1 MNPPPSEFDK
11 LRQQRRE
18 LLSDLTKQSEAR
30 KIQVRQLLQQ
40 CASQRDKRDPSSKP
54 SAVPSA
60 FPSTPPVVN
69 GPNTVVPPQ
78 GQFGSAPP
86 AVESV
91 PQMATLAI
99 EPAYLDR
106 LNQIEDALASLTA
119 DANRSPVDNA
129 FAVERAAALE
139 EKMNASRKA
148 FEEII
153 NRLRVLNGDL
163 AQVSEHLNKL
173 DATVNAIQSRTASW
187 DTGLAAGE
195 EDFRRLA
202 GAFEASGGE
211 VRRIQERID
220 SAERSRQSHETAVNS
235 ELTNLA
241 TRFSKVESGL
251 LWTIDMVQSSEQ
263 GTSRMNDLRERI
275 RHLEEGFDRFLQ
287 SLESVPRPAQ
297 ASEVEPPRPL
307 TASVLAN
314 LSKLV
319 NGLRDTQAEKAPGSE
334 RNLQGVSRRD

>member
-1 MNPPPSEFDK
+1 MNPPPSAFDK

-18 LLSDLTKQSEAR
+18 LLSDLAKQSEAR
-30 KIQVRQLLQQ
+30 KIQVRELLQQ
-40 CASQRDKRDPSSKP
+40 CAGQRDKRNPSGNPRAAPTVS
-54 SAVPSA
+54 
-60 FPSTPPVVN
+60 PSTPPVIQGTDAVA
-69 GPNTVVPPQ
+69 PPH
-78 GQFGSAPP
+78 GQFGSARPV
-86 AVESV
+86 VESA
-91 PQMATLAI
+91 PHIAPLAL
-99 EPAYLDR
+99 EPAYLER
-106 LNQIEDALASLTA
+106 LIQIEDALAILTA
-119 DANRSPVDNA
+119 DANRSPVDSA

-139 EKMNASRKA
+139 QTMNSSREA

-163 AQVSEHLNKL
+163 AQVGERLNKL
-173 DATVNAIQSRTASW
+173 DSTVNALQSRTAAW
-187 DTGLAAGE
+187 DTRLAAGE
-195 EDFRRLA
+195 EDYRKLA

-211 VRRIQERID
+211 LRRIQDRIE
-220 SAERSRQSHETAVNS
+220 SAEHSRKSHESAMNF

-251 LWTIDMVQSSEQ
+251 LWAIDMVQSSEQ

-287 SLESVPRPAQ
+287 SLESTPRQLQPG
-297 ASEVEPPRPL
+297 EVEPPRQL

-319 NGLRDTQAEKAPGSE
+319 NGLRDTQAERASGKE
-334 RNLQGVSRRD
+334 RNLQGVSGRE